1 MKDETKSEYGKD
13 SESNS
18 DEMKSAE
25 SKKNEEGEGGASGKT
40 IKFEKLFAQLDKEGV
55 KDDNEENDSGNN
67 ALFWTYNDQEEEDK
81 TVGDKPPQMLI
92 RCVNEFSDLDESEKK

>member
-1 MKDETKSEYGKD
+1 MKDD
-13 SESNS
+13 H
-18 DEMKSAE
+18 
-25 SKKNEEGEGGASGKT
+25 
-40 IKFEKLFAQLDKEGV
+40 
-55 KDDNEENDSGNN
+55 EENDSGNN